1 MNVDLRNYIWDFGN
15 ELPKGWLHYNYN
27 YGGGG
32 KKRGR
37 KEKEI
42 MMMIFFLPCRN
53 YVCIIN

>member
-32 KKRGR
+32 EEEGEKR
-37 KEKEI
+37 K
-42 MMMIFFLPCRN
+42 RN
-53 YVCIIN
+53 YDDDLFSSLQKLCLYN